1 MKISVCII
9 TLNEEHNL
17 SRCLRSVMSIADE
30 IIILDSGSLD
40 RTKEIA
46 QSFGTQFFEQPW
58 QGYVKQKNAAIAL
71 ARHDWVFSID
81 ADEELSEP
89 LRESILHMKLSRQEP
104 SHDAFAV
111 SRIVYFLGKWIRF
124 GDWYPDYVVRL
135 FRKKKSRFAGG
146 AVHERL
152 ETDGSVGRLKG
163 ELYHYTYKDYEDQ
176 CKRIE
181 KYSTLWAGSAYQEG
195 KRCSKWAP
203 YVHAGWKFFRG
214 FIIKRGWQGGKLGW
228 QISKSTAREVFLKY
242 SKLYA
247 MQEAARSYD
256 KS

>member
-17 SRCLRSVMSIADE
+17 PRCLRSVMSIADE

-40 RTKEIA
+40 KTKEIA
-46 QSFGTQFFEQPW
+46 LSFGTQFFEQSW

-71 ARHDWVFSID
+71 ARNEWVFSID
-81 ADEELSEP
+81 ADEEVSEQ
-89 LRESILHMKLSRQEP
+89 LRDAILQLKQSHQEP
-104 SHDAFAV
+104 TRDAFAV
-111 SRIVYFLGKWIRF
+111 SRVVYFLGKWIRF

-135 FRKKKSRFAGG
+135 FRKKQGQFQGG

-152 ETDGSVGRLKG
+152 VTDGAVGRLKG
-163 ELYHYTYKDYEDQ
+163 ELFHYTYKDYEDQ
-176 CKRIE
+176 SKRIE
-181 KYSTLWAGSAYQEG
+181 KYSTLWAGSAFQDG
-195 KRCSKWAP
+195 KRCAKWSP
-203 YVHAGWKFFRG
+203 HLRSGWRLFRG
-214 FIIKRGWQGGKLGW
+214 FILKGGWQGGKLGW

-247 MQEAARSYD
+247 LQEAARTHD
-256 KS
+256 KH